1 MTSLFKEPRQL
12 PIYLGNAKEGFPV
25 RQRPDLPVSK
35 RPAVKLSAV
44 STEPDAIADMN
55 LSL

>member
-35 RPAVKLSAV
+35 RPALKLSAV